1 MREIQYNVDIAK
13 QNYEYKACMQGD
25 DLKVILNVYN
35 NSSKYSLTGATV
47 KMNFA
52 KPDGTPSTSKNATVK
67 DNTITCTLD
76 NSYTDVNGKATI
88 EFEITQNGT
97 MTTFPVELVII
108 KKVFQTEKVNN
119 KIIEVLE
126 TIRMDD
132 AVYELLDKVK
142 YSLAELKEEFE
153 NVVANVTSGTESVTN
168 SEIVASR
175 SGLTSLGTRLDK
187 IENGERMLKSSIDF
201 LHLKNSIKDIF
212 DTRVIL
218 NTFKIEKGFLKSD
231 GTINKNEAS
240 TYAMKYYDVSGLD
253 YAIIKGTAFKSTSV
267 YALMNES
274 EEIYEFKPFVT
285 TEVAETTIDVRKAK
299 YIIINSQDN
308 VGMAVYK
315 YESISEIKEDY
326 KAKLEELANTI
337 KEELNELKGKT
348 KDIEET
354 LKAEKTEKGFLKSDG
369 TISKNE
375 SSTYTLN
382 YYNVENMSKIILKGT
397 ILKSS
402 AYGFIDTNEN
412 VLDYEAVSEN
422 TEINKALNI
431 PEGAKYLL
439 ATTQTISGLTLE
451 AYKNISVSESV
462 NNLKADI
469 EKIKSKIK
477 SNYWEGKTIWLC
489 GTSVPRGDGNKNTY
503 PYLLGQLLNCTVI
516 NEAVGGSAICCKEK
530 TSSNWHNMPND
541 FSTAYRCFSNTLEE
555 QEWVIEQM
563 ATGGIYE
570 GKNMDADTIRGMSYE
585 KKLIPYL
592 DGTYP
597 CPDLFIIE
605 HGPNDLRS
613 LDKEVYDGNSP
624 YDLTNYYGTMNF
636 IIKTIFEYQPQ
647 ARIMLMGHY
656 ENQSPKRV
664 ITEGQDDYGAR
675 TIAARGIVPTK
686 QQKIAEIWNIPIYRT
701 WEYMGW
707 SQMKIKTK
715 GKWVNGYWQEN
726 YYEEPVEMTMLA
738 YNLPDQSHPHSDKS
752 GKANLKIAESL
763 AEFLESNIR

>member
-25 DLKVILNVYN
+25 DLKIILSMYN
-35 NSSKYSLTGATV
+35 NGSKYDLTGATA
-47 KMNFA
+47 KLNFA
-52 KPDGTPSTSKNATVK
+52 KPDGTPLSKVAAIK
-67 DNTITCTLD
+67 DNTVTCTLD
-76 NSYTDVNGKATI
+76 NSYTNVNGKI
-88 EFEITQNGT
+88 EFEFEITKDGT

-108 KKVFQTEKVNN
+108 QKVFQSEKVNN

-126 TIRMDD
+126 TVRMDD

-187 IENGERMLKSSIDF
+187 IEDGERILKSAIDF
-201 LHLKNSIKDIF
+201 LHLNNSIKNIF
-212 DTRVIL
+212 DTRLPLEICK
-218 NTFKIEKGFLKSD
+218 TEKGFLRSD
-231 GTINKNEAS
+231 GVMLKNETS
-240 TYAMKYYDVSGLD
+240 TYAMIYYDVSELEYVTIEGSAL
-253 YAIIKGTAFKSTSV
+253 KGTSV
-267 YALMNES
+267 YGLLNFS
-274 EEIYEFKPFVT
+274 EEIYKYKPF
-285 TEVAETTIDVRKAK
+285 EVMEVLEKTIDVRLAK
-299 YIIINSQDN
+299 YIVVNSQN
-308 VGMAVYK
+308 NITLTVSK
-315 YESISEIKEDY
+315 YESIEEIKTGLNN
-326 KAKLEELANTI
+326 KLDTLTNSIAEELENVKI
-337 KEELNELKGKT
+337 KT
-348 KDIEET
+348 KDITEMIEP
-354 LKAEKTEKGFLKSDG
+354 EKTEKGFLKSDG

-382 YYNVENMSKIILKGT
+382 YYNVENMSRVILKGT

-402 AYGFIDTNEN
+402 AYGFIDSNEN
-412 VLDYEAVSEN
+412 VLDYESVSEN
-422 TEINKALNI
+422 TEINKTLNI

-439 ATTQTISGLTLE
+439 VTTQTISGLTLE

-462 NNLKADI
+462 NNLKIDI
-469 EKIKSKIK
+469 EEIKSKIK

-489 GTSVPRGDGNKNTY
+489 GTSVPAGNGKQNTY
-503 PYLLGQLLNCTVI
+503 PYMLGQILNCTVI

-563 ATGGIYE
+563 VNGGIYE
-570 GKNMDADTIRGMSYE
+570 GKNMDANTVRGMSYE

-613 LDKEVYDGNSP
+613 LDKEIYDENNP
-624 YDLTNYYGTMNF
+624 CDLTNYYGAMNF

-647 ARIMLMGHY
+647 ARVVIMGHY

-664 ITEGQDDYGAR
+664 VTEGQDDYGAR

-726 YYEEPVEMTMLA
+726 YYDNPVEMTMLA

-763 AEFLESNIR
+763 AEFLKSNIR